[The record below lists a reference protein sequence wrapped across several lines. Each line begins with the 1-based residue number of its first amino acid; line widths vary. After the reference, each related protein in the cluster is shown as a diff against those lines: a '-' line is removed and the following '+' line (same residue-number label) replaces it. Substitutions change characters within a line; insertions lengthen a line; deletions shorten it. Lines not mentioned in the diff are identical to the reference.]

1 MFNLCNAKPPL
12 CENTETSYIYRYRMG
27 KITMSFEQGRQEL
40 LVKMSARSRKQPIK
54 KVIPFRND
62 DVPNYLRE
70 LDKFE
75 EKSRQANLVVS

>member
-1 MFNLCNAKPPL
+1 MAKV
-12 CENTETSYIYRYRMG
+12 
-27 KITMSFEQGRQEL
+27 TMSFEQGRKKL
-40 LVKMSARSRKQPIK
+40 LVEMSARSRKQPIK

-75 EKSRQANLVVS
+75 EKSRHTNLVVS

>member
-1 MFNLCNAKPPL
+1 
-12 CENTETSYIYRYRMG
+12 MG
-27 KITMSFEQGRQEL
+27 KVTMSFEQGRKEL
-40 LVKMSARSRKQPIK
+40 LVKMSARSKKQPIK

-75 EKSRQANLVVS
+75 EKSRRANLVVS

>member
-1 MFNLCNAKPPL
+1 
-12 CENTETSYIYRYRMG
+12 MG
-27 KITMSFEQGRQEL
+27 KVTMSFEQGRKEL
-40 LVKMSARSRKQPIK
+40 LVKMSARSRQQPIK

-75 EKSRQANLVVS
+75 EKSRQTSLLVS

>member
-1 MFNLCNAKPPL
+1 
-12 CENTETSYIYRYRMG
+12 MG
-27 KITMSFEQGRQEL
+27 KVTMSFEQGRKKL
-40 LVKMSARSRKQPIK
+40 LVEMSARSRKQPIK

-75 EKSRQANLVVS
+75 EKSRQANHVVS

>member
-1 MFNLCNAKPPL
+1 
-12 CENTETSYIYRYRMG
+12 MG
-27 KITMSFEQGRQEL
+27 KVTMSFKKGRKAL
-40 LVKMSARSRKQPIK
+40 LVKMSAKSSKPAIK

-75 EKSRQANLVVS
+75 EESKKANLVVR

>member
-1 MFNLCNAKPPL
+1 
-12 CENTETSYIYRYRMG
+12 MG
-27 KITMSFEQGRQEL
+27 KVTMSFEQGRKEL
-40 LVKMSARSRKQPIK
+40 LVKMSSRSRKPTIK

-75 EKSRQANLVVS
+75 ERSRQANLVVG

>member
-1 MFNLCNAKPPL
+1 
-12 CENTETSYIYRYRMG
+12 
-27 KITMSFEQGRQEL
+27 MSSEDERKEL
-40 LVKMSARSRKQPIK
+40 LVRMSARSRKRAIK
-54 KVIPFRND
+54 KVIPFRNN

>member
-1 MFNLCNAKPPL
+1 
-12 CENTETSYIYRYRMG
+12 
-27 KITMSFEQGRQEL
+27 MSKATKTFEQRRKAL
-40 LVKMSARSRKQPIK
+40 LARMSARSKKQPIK

-75 EKSRQANLVVS
+75 EKSRQANLVVSEFGLILGTGGDIFGDK

>member
-1 MFNLCNAKPPL
+1 
-12 CENTETSYIYRYRMG
+12 
-27 KITMSFEQGRQEL
+27 MSFEQGRQEL
-40 LVKMSARSRKQPIK
+40 LVKMSGRSRKRPIK

>member
-1 MFNLCNAKPPL
+1 
-12 CENTETSYIYRYRMG
+12 MG
-27 KITMSFEQGRQEL
+27 KVTMSSEDERKEL
-40 LVKMSARSRKQPIK
+40 LVRMSARSRKRAIK
-54 KVIPFRND
+54 KVIPFRNN

>member
-1 MFNLCNAKPPL
+1 
-12 CENTETSYIYRYRMG
+12 MG
-27 KITMSFEQGRQEL
+27 KITMSFEQGRKEL
-40 LVKMSARSRKQPIK
+40 LVRMSSRSRKQPIK

-75 EKSRQANLVVS
+75 EKSRQVDLAVS